1 MKKISLHLQQK
12 KTKIKSTIFNYEK
25 ILYFYIGLSLI
36 SFNSIANESNCYSIQ
51 NQDSKN
57 YCLATVKR
65 QESYCYS
72 IHEQDSK
79 NLCLAQVKNQ
89 KSYCY
94 SIRSQD
100 IKNQCLAI
108 VK

>member
-1 MKKISLHLQQK
+1 MKK
-12 KTKIKSTIFNYEK
+12 
-25 ILYFYIGLSLI
+25 FYILSIVFTLI
-36 SFNSIANESNCYSIQ
+36 SSNGTANESNCYSIQ

-57 YCLATVKR
+57 YCLATVRR

-72 IHEQDSK
+72 IQEQDSK
-79 NLCLAQVKNQ
+79 NVCLAQVINK

-108 VK
+108 VR

>member
-1 MKKISLHLQQK
+1 MKK
-12 KTKIKSTIFNYEK
+12 
-25 ILYFYIGLSLI
+25 FYILSIVFILI
-36 SFNSIANESNCYSIQ
+36 SSNGTANESNCYSIQ

-57 YCLATVKR
+57 YCLATVKQ

-72 IHEQDSK
+72 IREQDSK

-108 VK
+108 VR

>member
-1 MKKISLHLQQK
+1 MKK
-12 KTKIKSTIFNYEK
+12 
-25 ILYFYIGLSLI
+25 FYMLSIGLSLL
-36 SFNSIANESNCYSIQ
+36 SSNVMANESNCYSIQ

-89 KSYCY
+89 KSY
-94 SIRSQD
+94 
-100 IKNQCLAI
+100 
-108 VK
+108 